1 MIDPFAIHSKEFSHE
16 KKYCRWKCQFLI
28 HGPATISIYFIF
40 LLKLQYNKG
49 STPIND
55 ECAVPENIHAH
66 PTEGHWKFR
75 GGGGSRK
82 P

>member
-1 MIDPFAIHSKEFSHE
+1 M
-16 KKYCRWKCQFLI
+16 KKNIVDGNANFYLMVQPQYL
-28 HGPATISIYFIF
+28 SILFF